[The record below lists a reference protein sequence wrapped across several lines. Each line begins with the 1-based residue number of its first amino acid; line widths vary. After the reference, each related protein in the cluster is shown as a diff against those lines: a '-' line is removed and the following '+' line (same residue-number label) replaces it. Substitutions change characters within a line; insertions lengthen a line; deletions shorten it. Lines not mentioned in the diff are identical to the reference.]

1 MKRSKTLLGLLLIVL
16 VGFAIGRFTAPS
28 SPDTRTAAP
37 SLDAATEFTCSMH
50 PQIRQPNPGKC
61 PICAMDLIPAGRPG
75 RPDEG
80 GREIALSPH
89 ARALARIVT
98 APVEHR
104 IPEIEVRLF
113 GRILPD
119 ESRVRSIS
127 ARFPA
132 RIERLYVNYTGVRVH
147 PGDHLAQIYSP
158 EFLTAQTELLSA
170 LRFNDPRSL
179 RSARGK
185 LSLWGLSDQ
194 AIAAIETAGEARD
207 TVEIDAPL
215 GGFVIEKLVNEGD
228 YVTTG
233 SVMLRI
239 ADLSAVW
246 VVFDAFEID
255 KPWLRF
261 GQSVT
266 FTAEAIPGET
276 FAGRIAFI
284 PPVLDTA
291 SRTFKVRA
299 NVENAHL
306 LLRPGMFVTGTVQAR
321 VAGNRVLLDPSL
333 EGRWISPMH
342 PEIVK
347 DAPGACDV
355 CGMPLVP
362 IEQLGYSLPNDLPP
376 PLVVPASAVLR
387 TGRRAVVYVEVPNR
401 EDPIYEG
408 REITLGP
415 RAGDLHIVASGL
427 DAGERVVVNGA
438 FKLDSAL
445 QLLAKPSMMS
455 APDPDALPDFEV
467 TGAMQDAVGHL
478 MAAYFPLWRALARD
492 DLGTARDAALALSST
507 VRNHPTAPGTEIA
520 QAIYA
525 KETARLGHAAEEAG
539 RAADLQ
545 TARQTFEQASLTLI
559 RLVRATGIRSG
570 PPPRLAY
577 CPMAFGGRRAD
588 WLQDDDELLNPYF
601 GSRMLRCGEFERLP
615 IPPPAATNPL
625 PIEHPAHDVHY
636 RP

>member
-1 MKRSKTLLGLLLIVL
+1 MNRSKTLAAILLTVL
-16 VGFAIGRFTAPS
+16 AGFAIGRFTAPS
-28 SPDTRTAAP
+28 PQDTGAAGP
-37 SLDAATEFTCSMH
+37 LAEAATEFTCSMH

-75 RPDEG
+75 SQDTG
-80 GREIALSPH
+80 GREISLSPH

-98 APVEHR
+98 APVEQR
-104 IPEIEVRLF
+104 VAEVEVRLF

-194 AIAAIETAGEARD
+194 TITAIETAGEARD
-207 TVEIDAPL
+207 TVDIDTPL
-215 GGFVIEKLVNEGD
+215 GGFVIQKLVNEGD
-228 YVTTG
+228 YVDTG
-233 SVMLRI
+233 SVMFRI

-246 VVFDAFEID
+246 VVFDAYEID

-276 FAGRIAFI
+276 FEGRIAFI

-299 NVENAHL
+299 NVENAQS

-321 VAGNRVLLDPSL
+321 VAGNRVLIDPSL
-333 EGRWISPMH
+333 AGRWISPMH

-347 DAPGACDV
+347 DAPGDCDV
-355 CGMPLVP
+355 CGMALVP
-362 IEQLGYSLPNDLPP
+362 IEQLGYSLPTDLPP

-387 TGRRAVVYVEVPNR
+387 TGRRAVVYVEVPDR
-401 EDPIYEG
+401 EDPTYEG
-408 REITLGP
+408 RVITLGP
-415 RAGDLHIVASGL
+415 RAGDFYIVETGL
-427 DAGERVVVNGA
+427 EAGERVVVHGA
-438 FKLDSAL
+438 FKVDSAL

-455 APDPDALPDFEV
+455 APDPDAAPDFEA
-467 TGAMQDAVGHL
+467 TRAMQDAVGHL
-478 MAAYFPLWRALARD
+478 LASYFPLWRALAAD
-492 DLGTARDAALALSST
+492 DLDTTRDAALSLASLA
-507 VRNHPTAPGTEIA
+507 RNHPEPPGTGIA
-520 QAIYA
+520 RAFFA
-525 KETARLGHAAEEAG
+525 GEVARLADAAQEAGHAS
-539 RAADLQ
+539 DLQ
-545 TARQTFEQASLTLI
+545 AARQQFEQASLAMI
-559 RLVRATGIRSG
+559 RLVRAAGIGSG
-570 PPPRLAY
+570 TAPRLAY

-588 WLQDDDELLNPYF
+588 WLQDDDQLLNPYF

-615 IPPPAATNPL
+615 VPPPAATHPGA
-625 PIEHPAHDVHY
+625 PEHPAH
-636 RP
+636 